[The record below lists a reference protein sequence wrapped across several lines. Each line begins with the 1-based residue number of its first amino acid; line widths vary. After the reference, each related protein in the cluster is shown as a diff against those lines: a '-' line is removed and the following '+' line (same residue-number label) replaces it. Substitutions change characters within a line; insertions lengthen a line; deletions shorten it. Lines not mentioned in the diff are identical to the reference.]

1 MRFKSIFVVTVCGLI
16 PVGDEEIEIFT
27 TLTTSDKWLK
37 RRNTFSFTFAP
48 RGKSDDKKLYF
59 FGNEKKT
66 FPFYTDFIPN
76 KWPGGC
82 WRKGVGWEGPR
93 PKREQLSKTR
103 KVGGHASA
111 ETFIM
116 ESRAPDETSRTVS
129 PCMRSVPIPA
139 GDGGG
144 PHETASSRLMLHA
157 SDTERERFMVGEYKY

>member
-1 MRFKSIFVVTVCGLI
+1 MRFVSISAVPACDLI
-16 PVGDEEIEIFT
+16 PVGDEKIEIFP

-66 FPFYTDFIPN
+66 FPFSTDFIPN

-82 WRKGVGWEGPR
+82 WRKDAGWEGPR

-111 ETFIM
+111 KTFIM

-129 PCMRSVPIPA
+129 PCMRSEA
-139 GDGGG
+139 GPRPEAAG
-144 PHETASSRLMLHA
+144 PNS
-157 SDTERERFMVGEYKY
+157 GW